1 MDERCSP
8 ASKVG
13 QQSTARD
20 SLANADELDILTQ
33 GVDVWNEWRREHGA
47 GRRRP
52 DLTGAD
58 LRGWD
63 LAGVDFTET
72 VLNYCD
78 LSRANLES
86 AHAVYSE
93 LISASLQ
100 DANLDGAVM
109 QSSRLMFAN
118 LRGATL
124 RGADLRA
131 ATLVGAD
138 LTNADL
144 TGSTVYGL
152 SVWGVV
158 LTNAKQSALVITGD
172 DEPTITVDN
181 LEVAQF
187 IYLLLHNAAIRDVIN
202 TITSKVVLIL
212 GRFSESRLPVLEALR
227 TSLRARNYSPI
238 LFDFDRPSTRD
249 ITETVSTLAHLAR
262 FVIADITDARSVPQ
276 ELAFIV
282 PNLPSVPV
290 QPLLH
295 VAAAEY
301 GMFEHFAR
309 YPSVLPI
316 LRYTDVNSLL
326 QSMQES
332 IINPAERKAAQLLG
346 HAEHTA

>member
-1 MDERCSP
+1 
-8 ASKVG
+8 
-13 QQSTARD
+13 
-20 SLANADELDILTQ
+20 LANEDELDILKQ
-33 GVDVWNEWRREHGA
+33 GVDVWNEWRRGQAEG

-58 LRGWD
+58 LSGLDLRGAD
-63 LAGVDFTET
+63 LTET

-78 LSRANLES
+78 LSGANLAS
-86 AHAVYSE
+86 SFAIYSE
-93 LISASLQ
+93 LISANLQ
-100 DANLDGAVM
+100 EANLDGAVL
-109 QSSRLMFAN
+109 QSSRLIFAN

-131 ATLVGAD
+131 ATLVDAD

-144 TGSTVYGL
+144 TGASVYGL

-158 LTNAKQSALVITGD
+158 LTNARQSALVITGD

-187 IYLLLHNAAIRDVIN
+187 IYLLLHNSAIRDVIN

-212 GRFSESRLPVLEALR
+212 GRFSESRLPILDALR

-238 LFDFDRPSTRD
+238 LFDFDRPLTRD

-276 ELAFIV
+276 ELAVIV

-290 QPLLH
+290 LPLLH
-295 VAAAEY
+295 VSDSEY
-301 GMFEHFAR
+301 GMFEHFTR
-309 YPSVLPI
+309 YPSVLPV
-316 LRYTDVNSLL
+316 LRYSDVDGLL
-326 QSMQES
+326 RSIQES
-332 IINPAERKAAQLLG
+332 IIEPAEQRAVQLLDPRG
-346 HAEHTA
+346 RDAS